1 MGAVAAAGAA
11 AAGIAAV
18 AAGMAAAAGVEAQLA
33 WAVAAM
39 VAANVRGPRN
49 LQTSGSGRLSAHEQG
64 AGPARACGIAHARV
78 CVRVLRACVAA

>member
-33 WAVAAM
+33 WAVAA
-39 VAANVRGPRN
+39 NVRGPRN

-64 AGPARACGIAHARV
+64 AGPARAFGIAHARV